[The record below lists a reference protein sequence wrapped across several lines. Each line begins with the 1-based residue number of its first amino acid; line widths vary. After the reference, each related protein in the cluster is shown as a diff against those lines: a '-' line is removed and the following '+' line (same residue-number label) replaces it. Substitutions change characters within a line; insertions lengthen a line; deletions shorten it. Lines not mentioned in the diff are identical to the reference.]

1 MVISPRVE
9 VILLQFNR
17 FDIVASLAAISLQLR
32 IAADARD
39 GLDQFHGLIAAEACD
54 WTSGLIF
61 WLFGGHVEHVI
72 LKSICVSIPDV
83 SVVQRNR

>member
-1 MVISPRVE
+1 MVISPWVE

-17 FDIVASLAAISLQLR
+17 FDVAASLAAISLKFW

-39 GLDQFHGLIAAEACD
+39 GLDQFHGLIAAIATD
-54 WTSGLIF
+54 WTPRLIF
-61 WLFGGHVEHVI
+61 WLFGGHAEHVI
-72 LKSICVSIPDV
+72 LKSIYISIPDF

>member
-1 MVISPRVE
+1 MVISPWFE

-17 FDIVASLAAISLQLR
+17 FDVVASLAAISLQLR

-39 GLDQFHGLIAAEACD
+39 GLDQFHALTAAEARD
-54 WTSGLIF
+54 WTPRLTF
-61 WLFGGHVEHVI
+61 WLFGGHAEHVT
-72 LKSICVSIPDV
+72 LKSICISIPDF